1 VSGAVLR
8 PALFACV
15 VAAAPRFTLLARFAV
30 CAVAAKL
37 QIVISRRL
45 QKICGLIKA
54 ECFLIL

>member
-15 VAAAPRFTLLARFAV
+15 VAAPRFTLLARFAV

>member
-1 VSGAVLR
+1 VPGAVLR

-15 VAAAPRFTLLARFAV
+15 VAAAPGFALLAWFAV

-37 QIVISRRL
+37 QIVISMNA
-45 QKICGLIKA
+45 QKICSLIKA